1 MCSPPRATIGLE
13 FVEYTWRENEYHSLQ
28 VCTVATEIA
37 FPIVAEFHI
46 KNGTA
51 SGTVRTRAY
60 VKCRGPRRKGVNSFI
75 TLSWQQSL
83 LALVRGIAI

>member
-51 SGTVRTRAY
+51 SGIVLGHT
-60 VKCRGPRRKGVNSFI
+60 
-75 TLSWQQSL
+75 
-83 LALVRGIAI
+83 